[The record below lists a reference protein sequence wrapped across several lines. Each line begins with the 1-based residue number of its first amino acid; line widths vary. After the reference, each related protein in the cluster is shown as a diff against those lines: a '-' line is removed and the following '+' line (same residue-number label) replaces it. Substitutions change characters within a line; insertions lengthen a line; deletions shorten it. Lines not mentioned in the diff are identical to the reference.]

1 MKKLPYSF
9 AAFCLVLSL
18 LLSPAHAAEEAAQ
31 VILARDAQALGEDG
45 VARKLAR
52 RDKIFVGET
61 LTTGSAG
68 MLQVRFVDKAL
79 LTLRESSHFRIETY
93 APPTDGGGNVL
104 MHLVEGGFRTI
115 TGSIGKGSQ
124 DSYKVTTGAA
134 SIGIRGTHYE
144 VVQESAQAIVVAVW
158 DGGIRVDNES
168 GSLDLGQDMDFS
180 YSRIETGQA
189 PVGLLEPPAAFQQ
202 GPVATQSS
210 QPADSEAAVAESG
223 SGSSNSSSSTSTST
237 STSTATSTTTATGS
251 TSSSF
256 TATAPT
262 TTQTSLSPTL
272 SSSTTIASPT
282 TTTATLDFTVTD
294 TQLQETLEPIETDP
308 VGDPWTTKSTDDP
321 RLFVAEF
328 DQFIDPARR
337 EAVIV
342 TQDPE
347 IILATIISP
356 NSPSLYNFASNGP
369 VTFDVTYFID
379 DGTSTPPTSTVPVTL
394 DKNHTSLNTL
404 LSDIQEH
411 LTAAS
416 APVGVREST
425 FNPGKLEFYTVNQA
439 DIHLNFNLINF
450 DYSSSTAQPLDVAAA
465 LGGLVEGSFAAG
477 HRDGYPMR
485 AAVVFGQDG
494 KPSAFLAPEFNSSST
509 AQSALDVGRQG
520 GATLTDYNPT
530 VGGRSNISWGRWA
543 ASSSNPINIYGE
555 INSPD
560 TITSFE
566 SDSAYWLTAEAATA
580 AQLTGSQSFQM
591 GASPVFLGTGSDGA
605 VQAMSGGFSVDF
617 TTGAISGGSLSL
629 TTANQNWSTL
639 FDGNYSN
646 GHALMKIHTGYISGN
661 INCTNC
667 VTGSIS
673 GVFAAPGDRFVGG
686 YDMFKIGQPT
696 VNNQGLLLMERQ

>member
-1 MKKLPYSF
+1 MQKLSWLS
-9 AAFCLVLSL
+9 AALCLVLNL
-18 LLSPAHAAEEAAQ
+18 CLVPAQAAEQAAQ
-31 VILARDAQALGEDG
+31 VILARDAQALDENG
-45 VARKLAR
+45 VARALAR

-79 LTLRESSHFRIETY
+79 LTLRENSHFHIETY
-93 APPTDGGGNVL
+93 APPTDSGGNVL

-124 DSYKVTTGAA
+124 DSYKVTTSAA

-168 GSLDLGQDMDFS
+168 GSLNLGPDMDFS
-180 YSRIETGQA
+180 YSRVETGQT

-202 GPVATQSS
+202 GPAATQGVP
-210 QPADSEAAVAESG
+210 PADSEEAVAQSGSESG
-223 SGSSNSSSSTSTST
+223 SDTSDETSTS
-237 STSTATSTTTATGS
+237 STA
-251 TSSSF
+251 SSSF
-256 TATAPT
+256 TTTSITTQPSLSTSLSSTTTLSNPT
-262 TTQTSLSPTL
+262 TTSE
-272 SSSTTIASPT
+272 
-282 TTTATLDFTVTD
+282 TLDFTVTD

-321 RLFVAEF
+321 RLVVAEF

-337 EAVIV
+337 EAVII
-342 TQDPE
+342 TQNPE

-369 VTFDVTYFID
+369 VSFDVTYFID
-379 DGTSTPPTSTVPVTL
+379 DGSSTPPTSTVLVTL

-404 LSDIQEH
+404 VSDIQEH
-411 LTAAS
+411 LTVAG

-425 FNPGKLEFYTVNQA
+425 LNPGKLEFYTVNPS
-439 DIHLNFNLINF
+439 DIHLNFKLVNF
-450 DYSSSTAQPLDVAAA
+450 DLSASSAQVLDVAAA
-465 LGGLVEGSFAAG
+465 LGGLVDGAFTSGF
-477 HRDGYPMR
+477 RDGYPMR

-494 KPSAFLAPEFNSSST
+494 KPSAFLAPEFKSNST

-543 ASSSNPINIYGE
+543 ASAANPIHIYGD
-555 INSPD
+555 INTPD

-566 SDSAYWLTAEAATA
+566 DDSAYWLTAEAASAT
-580 AQLTGSQSFQM
+580 QLTGNQTFQM
-591 GASPVFLGTGSDGA
+591 GSAPVFLGSGSDGA

-617 TTGAISGGSLSL
+617 NTGAISGGALSL
-629 TTANQNWSTL
+629 TTANQNWNTQ
-639 FDGNYSN
+639 FN
-646 GHALMKIHTGYISGN
+646 GSYANGSALMDIHTGHISGN
-661 INCTNC
+661 INCSNC

-673 GVFAAPGDRFVGG
+673 GIFAAPGDRFVGG
-686 YDMFKIGQPT
+686 YDMFKIDQPA
-696 VNNQGLLLMERQ
+696 VNNQGVLLMERQ

>member
-1 MKKLPYSF
+1 MKKLPCSF
-9 AAFCLVLSL
+9 VAFCLVLSL

-168 GSLDLGQDMDFS
+168 GGLDLGQDMDFS
-180 YSRIETGQA
+180 YSRVETGQA
-189 PVGLLEPPAAFQQ
+189 PVGLLEPPPAFQQ
-202 GPVATQSS
+202 GPAATQNP
-210 QPADSEAAVAESG
+210 QPADNEETVAQNDTESG
-223 SGSSNSSSSTSTST
+223 SGTSDESDTGTTSASTSNTTGTTGPTEATSSLTTTT
-237 STSTATSTTTATGS
+237 SMTTDTSLSSTTT
-251 TSSSF
+251 
-256 TATAPT
+256 
-262 TTQTSLSPTL
+262 L
-272 SSSTTIASPT
+272 ASPT
-282 TTTATLDFTVTD
+282 TTTETLDFTVTD

-342 TQDPE
+342 TQNPE

-379 DGTSTPPTSTVPVTL
+379 DGSSTPPTSTVLVPL

-404 LSDIQEH
+404 VSDIQEH
-411 LTAAS
+411 LTAAG
-416 APVGVREST
+416 AAVGVREST
-425 FNPGKLEFYTVNQA
+425 LNPGKLEFYTVNPS
-439 DIHLNFNLINF
+439 DIHLNFKLVNF
-450 DYSSSTAQPLDVAAA
+450 DLSASSAQVLEVAAA
-465 LGGLVEGSFAAG
+465 LGGLVDGTFTSGF
-477 HRDGYPMR
+477 RDGYPMR

-494 KPSAFLAPEFNSSST
+494 KPSAFLAPEFKSNST

-520 GATLTDYNPT
+520 GAVLMDYNPT

-543 ASSSNPINIYGE
+543 ASAANPIHIYGD
-555 INSPD
+555 ISTPD

-566 SDSAYWLTAEAATA
+566 DDSAYWLTAEAANAT
-580 AQLTGSQSFQM
+580 QLTGNQTFQM
-591 GASPVFLGTGSDGA
+591 GSTPLFLGSGSDGA

-629 TTANQNWSTL
+629 TTANQNWSTQ
-639 FDGNYSN
+639 FDGNYTN
-646 GHALMKIHTGYISGN
+646 AHALMDIHTGYISGN

-686 YDMFKIGQPT
+686 YDMFKIDQPT
-696 VNNQGLLLMERQ
+696 VNNQGVLLMERQ

>member
-1 MKKLPYSF
+1 MKKLSWPST
-9 AAFCLVLSL
+9 ALWLVLLTCL
-18 LLSPAHAAEEAAQ
+18 LPAHAAEEAAQ

-168 GSLDLGQDMDFS
+168 GSLDLGPDMDFS
-180 YSRIETGQA
+180 YSRVETGQA

-202 GPVATQSS
+202 GPAATQNS
-210 QPADSEAAVAESG
+210 QPADGEAAVTESD
-223 SGSSNSSSSTSTST
+223 SG
-237 STSTATSTTTATGS
+237 TASTSTTTATGS

-256 TATAPT
+256 AATAPT

-272 SSSTTIASPT
+272 DSTTTVTSPT
-282 TTTATLDFTVTD
+282 TTETLDFTVTD

-308 VGDPWTTKSTDDP
+308 VGDPWTTKSKDDP

-328 DQFIDPARR
+328 EQFIDPARD

-342 TQDPE
+342 TQNPK
-347 IILATIISP
+347 IVLATLIAP
-356 NSPSLYNFASNGP
+356 QTPTLYNFAANGP
-369 VTFDVTYFID
+369 VNFEVKYFVK
-379 DGTSTPPTSTVPVTL
+379 DGSSSPPTTTVSILL

-404 LSDIQEH
+404 ITDIQEH
-411 LTAAS
+411 LSAAN
-416 APVGVREST
+416 ALVGVRESAQ
-425 FNPGKLEFYTVNQA
+425 NPGHLEFFSANPS
-439 DIHLNFNLINF
+439 DLFLNFELRSF
-450 DYSSSTAQPLDVAAA
+450 DISGSSAQMLDMVNA
-465 LGGLVEGSFAAG
+465 LGGLVDGSFTSG
-477 HRDGYPMR
+477 FRDDYPKR

-494 KPSAFLAPEFNSSST
+494 KPSAFLAPDQNNV
-509 AQSALDVGRQG
+509 LGVGRQG
-520 GATLTDYNPT
+520 GAQLLDYDPA

-543 ASSSNPINIYGE
+543 ASAANPIHIYDD
-555 INSPD
+555 INTPE

-566 SDSAYWLTAEAATA
+566 DDSVYWLTAEAASAT
-580 AQLTGSQSFQM
+580 QLTGNQTFQM
-591 GASPVFLGTGSDGA
+591 GTTPVFLGTGSDGA

-629 TTANQNWSTL
+629 TTANQNWSAM
-639 FDGNYSN
+639 FDGNYAN
-646 GHALMKIHTGYISGN
+646 GHANMRIDNGYISGN
-661 INCTNC
+661 VNCSNCITGNIN
-667 VTGSIS
+667 

-686 YDMFKIGQPT
+686 YDMFKADQPT
-696 VNNQGLLLMERQ
+696 LNNQGVFLMERQ